1 MIELEMEKDNWREY
15 HALGKE
21 AKKTSKKL
29 DAITEKI
36 TKLEAKQSE
45 LQNQLEDLNY
55 QHSRAHPEQI
65 KERLRYGRELAK
77 EFAAR
82 KENGKK

>member
-1 MIELEMEKDNWREY
+1 MIELEALEKY

-45 LQNQLEDLNY
+45 LESQLQDLN
-55 QHSRAHPEQI
+55 HKKR
-65 KERLRYGRELAK
+65 
-77 EFAAR
+77 R
-82 KENGKK
+82 KLISNIMKAYDYKSEMEGDGVRIESKRNW